1 MSNHLQMLIEAAR
14 TRSISADELQAQR
27 RSFAYGNTKI
37 ENDRV
42 TREMVDQQDELLKQE
57 VQTRLGMSVSHV

>member
-1 MSNHLQMLIEAAR
+1 MSNHLQMLIDAAR

-57 VQTRLGMSVSHV
+57 AQTR